1 MPAAVRSQTAGS
13 MVKYTALSGRNL
25 MFSTMQLSLLTGSV
39 LTLIFVLVVAKKTR
53 MNIHYT
59 IIWIIW
65 AAVIIILSIF
75 PTIIDWIARV
85 LSIATPVNA
94 IFLVFIFLLYIISFY
109 LFVRVSQQNDK
120 IKTLTYEIAELKKQ
134 IRDSHE

>member
-1 MPAAVRSQTAGS
+1 
-13 MVKYTALSGRNL
+13 

-39 LTLIFVLVVAKKTR
+39 LTLIFVLIVAKKTR

-75 PTIIDWIARV
+75 PTIIDWIAKV

-94 IFLVFIFLLYIISFY
+94 IFLIFIFLLYIISFY

-134 IRDSHE
+134 IRDNHE

>member
-1 MPAAVRSQTAGS
+1 M
-13 MVKYTALSGRNL
+13 L
-25 MFSTMQLSLLTGSV
+25 STMQTSLLSGSI
-39 LTLIFVLVVAKKTR
+39 LTLIFVLVVARKTK

-59 IIWIIW
+59 IIWIVW
-65 AAVIIILSIF
+65 ALIIIILSLF
-75 PTIIDWIARV
+75 PTLIDWIAQV

-94 IFLVFIFLLYIISFY
+94 IFLIFIFLLYIISFY

-134 IRDSHE
+134 IRDNHE